1 LLYAAIPTSLLAN
14 LFGCIVAINMF
25 TGVVNSY
32 RLYTWVGVL
41 LPVSILRFVQ
51 YLQFTKSVP
60 LPQDNQRWYVR
71 FRIGLLLLAFAI
83 GCSGFLLFVY
93 DDSNYQMLL
102 ALLVVCIA
110 SFATS
115 ALAPHLPIV
124 VVFLLILFF
133 PLVGT
138 MFLLATEVTHY
149 ISWVVILLVIM
160 LIISALGIHKSV
172 NQGIRLNIEAAFREE
187 RLRDFKQRLTMFV
200 QDTPLAVVEWT
211 ADKQISGWNPAAE
224 SIFGYSP
231 VEASMLR
238 PGDLDF
244 GSQTPGLSTIL
255 DDVLGDKGHFH
266 SIQENRRSNGMQA
279 LCEWINTPL
288 VDAEDNIVGVLSLVQ
303 DVTQRIT
310 NERIK
315 NELVSIVSHELRT
328 PVTSIKASLGLLAS
342 GVLDDD
348 REQTQEMLDTALNN
362 TNRLHLLINDILDV
376 DKLDSGKLEF
386 RFTDTEINRLVSD
399 VLTAN
404 EGYAQQHGV
413 SVRLVEEPDNTVVR
427 IDPNRIF
434 QVLTNLLSNAIKFSE
449 MGAEVTI
456 TLQQVGKR
464 CRVEVINRGEVIP
477 EADREKMFGKFF
489 QRDSSTT
496 RSKGGTGLGLYICQ
510 KILREHGTQL
520 DFTSSAEQGTRFFF
534 DLESATSPAI

>member
-1 LLYAAIPTSLLAN
+1 
-14 LFGCIVAINMF
+14 
-25 TGVVNSY
+25 
-32 RLYTWVGVL
+32 
-41 LPVSILRFVQ
+41 
-51 YLQFTKSVP
+51 
-60 LPQDNQRWYVR
+60 
-71 FRIGLLLLAFAI
+71 
-83 GCSGFLLFVY
+83 
-93 DDSNYQMLL
+93 
-102 ALLVVCIA
+102 
-110 SFATS
+110 
-115 ALAPHLPIV
+115 
-124 VVFLLILFF
+124 
-133 PLVGT
+133 
-138 MFLLATEVTHY
+138 
-149 ISWVVILLVIM
+149 
-160 LIISALGIHKSV
+160 
-172 NQGIRLNIEAAFREE
+172 
-187 RLRDFKQRLTMFV
+187 
-200 QDTPLAVVEWT
+200 
-211 ADKQISGWNPAAE
+211 
-224 SIFGYSP
+224 
-231 VEASMLR
+231 
-238 PGDLDF
+238 
-244 GSQTPGLSTIL
+244 
-255 DDVLGDKGHFH
+255 
-266 SIQENRRSNGMQA
+266 
-279 LCEWINTPL
+279 
-288 VDAEDNIVGVLSLVQ
+288 
-303 DVTQRIT
+303 
-310 NERIK
+310 
-315 NELVSIVSHELRT
+315 
-328 PVTSIKASLGLLAS
+328 LLAS

-376 DKLDSGKLEF
+376 DKLESGKLEF

-434 QVLTNLLSNAIKFSE
+434 QVLTNLLSSAIKFSE